1 MTSTGF
7 AVEDGELGAV
17 LEPCSE
23 ELREITAGGAA
34 RCASSNERC
43 ESNDTQL

>member
-7 AVEDGELGAV
+7 PVEDGELGAV

-23 ELREITAGGAA
+23 EFREINAGGA